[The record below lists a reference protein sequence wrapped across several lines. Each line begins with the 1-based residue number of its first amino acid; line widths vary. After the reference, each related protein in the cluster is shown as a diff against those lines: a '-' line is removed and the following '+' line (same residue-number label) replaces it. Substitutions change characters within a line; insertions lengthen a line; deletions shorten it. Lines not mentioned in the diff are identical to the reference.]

1 MGMRRVEMRDRL
13 TEMILVEYEDVSP
26 VDKLTELMVV
36 LVTGLKTY
44 GISDDDAR
52 ESFDNVLLTANETM
66 EEALD
71 CIMLANE
78 VAQS

>member
-36 LVTGLKTY
+36 LVTVLKTY